1 MKKMEYTEPIT
12 NLHLVE
18 LETPFCQPQSNLN
31 KAKLQVQVD
40 DWQEGFDTDDYDPS
54 TGGAAIIDFDE

>member
-18 LETPFCQPQSNLN
+18 LETPFCQTQSNLN

-40 DWQEGFDTDDYDPS
+40 DWQNGFDDATDYGTD
-54 TGGAAIIDFDE
+54 GAAIIDFDE